1 MILGMLPAVRRVLV
15 PVVTI
20 GAVFIPAMPAQAT
33 PDPTPVFR
41 GDIRPQLPP
50 PVRPQLPKLTR
61 PQVPPPPS
69 TLASYTLLAPPSIAN
84 SQLVARA
91 VLKPGAS
98 CPVLATVKKVGA
110 QTITKNYPM
119 TERTVGPKARPAFT
133 TVKVCS
139 AAIPAGI
146 TSASVGGRTIP
157 ATLPATVTRI
167 GIFADSGCRVE
178 AGRIQDCAKA
188 WPLAPIA
195 NRLAALKP
203 QVVLNPGDYYYRE
216 SACPAANWAQ
226 CGVNPPVAPIAGMPF
241 DDSAHGWMT
250 DAINPMSALFPV
262 APIAFLRGNH
272 EACNRAGNGFFLF
285 FDPRPTTA
293 ATCEPLAVGAN
304 PVPATPAVT
313 DTWSFSLNVATGRK
327 LKVAMVDSAYGS
339 DDKVT
344 NWVPNQAKAYLQAA
358 LQTQKQPGVESWLM
372 THRPIFGRQAGNGFA
387 PNFTPWVSNDQA
399 AASQNM
405 LGNYQMIL
413 SSHIHLMQA
422 VKIPGQPPNLVVGN
436 GGTMLDANTAY
447 PIPSFGPLAKSNGQA
462 INPAYP
468 PYPKASSMWTKVT
481 FGFGLATAATAK
493 NSWNFSMQGPTGNV
507 FGACALTNPTGTA
520 ANLACK

>member
-1 MILGMLPAVRRVLV
+1 MLLRMLSALSRVLV
-15 PVVTI
+15 PVVAI
-20 GAVFIPAMPAQAT
+20 GAIVVPAMPAQAAA
-33 PDPTPVFR
+33 DPTPAVR
-41 GDIRPQLPP
+41 GDLRPQLPP
-50 PVRPQLPKLTR
+50 PVRPQLPPPVR
-61 PQVPPPPS
+61 PQLPPPS
-69 TLASYTLLAPPSIAN
+69 SLAAYTLLAPPSIAN

-91 VLKPGAS
+91 VLKPGS
-98 CPVLATVKKVGA
+98 PCPVLATAKKVGT
-110 QTITKNYPM
+110 QTTYRNYPM
-119 TERTVGPKARPAFT
+119 YERQVGPKARPAFT

-157 ATLPATVTRI
+157 AAIPANVTRI
-167 GIFADSGCRVE
+167 GILADTGCRVE

-195 NRLAALKP
+195 ARLASLKP
-203 QVVLNPGDYYYRE
+203 QVILNPGDYYYRE
-216 SACPAANWAQ
+216 AACPPANVAQ

-250 DAINPMSALFPV
+250 DAINPMSAMFPV

-293 ATCEPLAVGAN
+293 ATCEPIAVGQK

-313 DTWSFSLNVATGRK
+313 DTWAFSLNVATNRK

-344 NWVPNQAKAYLQAA
+344 NWVPNQAKAYLQAHLLTA
-358 LQTQKQPGVESWLM
+358 KQAGVESWLM

-399 AASQNM
+399 AASKGV
-405 LGNYQMIL
+405 LDNYQMIL

-422 VKIPGQPPNLVVGN
+422 VQIPGQPPNLVVGN
-436 GGTMLDANTAY
+436 GGTMLDANTSY
-447 PIPSFGPLAKSNGQA
+447 SIPSFGPLAKSNGQA
-462 INPAYP
+462 IDPNFP
-468 PYPKASSMWTKVT
+468 PYPTASAMWTKVV
-481 FGFGLATAATAK
+481 FGFGLATAAQPR
-493 NSWNFSMQGPTGNV
+493 NSWNFSMQLPSGTV
-507 FGACALTNPTGTA
+507 FGTCALANPTGTA
-520 ANLACK
+520 PKLGCK

>member
-69 TLASYTLLAPPSIAN
+69 TLASYTLLAPPSMPIP
-84 SQLVARA
+84 SWWRA
-91 VLKPGAS
+91 GSENPGVS

-146 TSASVGGRTIP
+146 TSASVGRTIP

-216 SACPAANWAQ
+216 SACPAANLAQ
-226 CGVNPPVAPIAGMPF
+226 CGVNPPVAPIAGCHSMTA
-241 DDSAHGWMT
+241 AHGWMT

-293 ATCEPLAVGAN
+293 A
-304 PVPATPAVT
+304 PA
-313 DTWSFSLNVATGRK
+313 SRSQ
-327 LKVAMVDSAYGS
+327 SARTRS
-339 DDKVT
+339 
-344 NWVPNQAKAYLQAA
+344 
-358 LQTQKQPGVESWLM
+358 
-372 THRPIFGRQAGNGFA
+372 RPPRR
-387 PNFTPWVSNDQA
+387 
-399 AASQNM
+399 
-405 LGNYQMIL
+405 
-413 SSHIHLMQA
+413 
-422 VKIPGQPPNLVVGN
+422 
-436 GGTMLDANTAY
+436 
-447 PIPSFGPLAKSNGQA
+447 
-462 INPAYP
+462 
-468 PYPKASSMWTKVT
+468 
-481 FGFGLATAATAK
+481 
-493 NSWNFSMQGPTGNV
+493 
-507 FGACALTNPTGTA
+507 
-520 ANLACK
+520 